1 MTTKSPIETLAA
13 CLVELQKTY
22 NDLLKKQDR
31 TAYEEVG
38 VTLRNYSDSLAMML
52 DPLAEDDSED
62 EEVDDE

>member
-13 CLVELQKTY
+13 CLVDLQKTY

-38 VTLRNYSDSLAMML
+38 VTLRNYSDSLATMF
-52 DPLAEDDSED
+52 DPFADDDCED